1 MKSGNYLKF
10 LLLLALSFMI
20 MYGVMFLNIAQIDH
34 LYLSTTRF
42 YMTLLM
48 IAPMAI
54 VMVLFMP
61 MMYKNR
67 RLNLVIIVSGTAV
80 FFLSLAL
87 LRNQVFINDTQYMK
101 AMIPHHSSA
110 IMVSQQADLKDPRV
124 QELAKR
130 IAESQK
136 KEIAEMK
143 EILRSLEDNN
153 QAVKESLRLIRTAV
167 PGACRG
173 PLLIFSYL
181 C

>member
-153 QAVKESLRLIRTAV
+153 QAVK
-167 PGACRG
+167 
-173 PLLIFSYL
+173 
-181 C
+181 

>member
-143 EILRSLEDNN
+143 EILRSLEDDN
-153 QAVKESLRLIRTAV
+153 QAVK
-167 PGACRG
+167 
-173 PLLIFSYL
+173 
-181 C
+181 

>member
-20 MYGVMFLNIAQIDH
+20 MYEVMFLNIAQIDH

-153 QAVKESLRLIRTAV
+153 QAVK
-167 PGACRG
+167 
-173 PLLIFSYL
+173 
-181 C
+181 